1 MSASDVLMNMSWP
14 TERELEQHTESQNK
28 SSVFVGVAMI
38 SFFIYIIILIITF
51 VVKKRTKTAGVTI
64 LILEIITMAATNL
77 WGDNSICV
85 VIARWYRCNSV
96 QIAKEIIP
104 RK

>member
-38 SFFIYIIILIITF
+38 SFFIYIIILILLCCQ
-51 VVKKRTKTAGVTI
+51 KENK
-64 LILEIITMAATNL
+64 
-77 WGDNSICV
+77 DC
-85 VIARWYRCNSV
+85 RCDYTYFRNNNYGSN
-96 QIAKEIIP
+96 KP
-104 RK
+104 LGG

>member
-38 SFFIYIIILIITF
+38 SFFIYIIILILPLLS
-51 VVKKRTKTAGVTI
+51 KREQRLQV
-64 LILEIITMAATNL
+64 
-77 WGDNSICV
+77 
-85 VIARWYRCNSV
+85 
-96 QIAKEIIP
+96 
-104 RK
+104 